1 MLYYFL
7 FPLHEYISSFNVF
20 RYITFRTIYATLTA
34 FFICF
39 ILGPWIIK
47 KLRQLQV
54 GQYIRDCGPES
65 HKAKGGTPTMGGL
78 MIIGAVLIS
87 GILWCDITNPFIW
100 ITLFTMVLFGAIGFA
115 DDYIKVVKK
124 NNLGLR
130 SWQKMSLQII
140 CAVIVGLL
148 LLASGLSTVVT
159 IPFVKDSSPDLGW
172 FYIIFALIV
181 IVGASNAVNLTDGL
195 DGLATGPYIVA
206 VVTYMIFGYVAGHI
220 EIAEYL
226 NINYIAGSGEIAVIC
241 GALAGAGAGF
251 LWYNSYPA
259 QIFMGDVGSLSL
271 GATLGVIAI
280 IAKQEII
287 LILVGGIFVMET
299 VSVILQVGCFKMTKG
314 HKRLFRMAPIHHH
327 FELKGWAEPKVIV
340 RFWIIAIGLALL
352 ALSTLKIR

>member
-7 FPLHEYISSFNVF
+7 FPLHEYISSLNVF

-39 ILGPWIIK
+39 ILGPWVIR
-47 KLRQLQV
+47 KLRQLHF
-54 GQYIRDCGPES
+54 GQYIRECGPES

-78 MIIGAVLIS
+78 MIIGSVLIS
-87 GILWCDITNPFIW
+87 SVLWCDITNPFIW
-100 ITLFTMVLFGAIGFA
+100 ITLLTMVIFGAIGFA
-115 DDYIKVVKK
+115 DDYIKVVRK

-130 SWQKMSLQII
+130 SAQKMALQIV
-140 CAVIVGLL
+140 CAIIIGIL
-148 LLASGLSTVVT
+148 LLAAGLSTVVT
-159 IPFVKDSSPDLGW
+159 IPFVKSYSPDLGW
-172 FYIIFALIV
+172 FYIVFALLV

-195 DGLATGPYIVA
+195 DGLAIGPYIVA
-206 VVTYMIFGYVAGHI
+206 IVTYMIFAYVAGHI
-220 EIAEYL
+220 QIAEYL
-226 NINYIAGSGEIAVIC
+226 NINYIAGSGEIAVVC

-259 QIFMGDVGSLSL
+259 QMFMGDVGSLSL

-287 LILVGGIFVMET
+287 LILVGGIFVIET
-299 VSVILQVGCFKMTKG
+299 ISVILQVGCFKMTKG
-314 HKRLFRMAPIHHH
+314 TKRIFRMAPIHHH

-352 ALSTLKIR
+352 AISTLKIR